1 MAEGDSPTVARRR
14 VRMVLRDAR
23 ESARLT
29 QAEVADQMEWSL
41 SKVIR
46 IENGDVTIAPN
57 DLRPLLNYLGVK
69 DRAVVADMLATAKI
83 ARTRQT
89 QRHVWYQTPEFRE
102 HLTDGTRRLIE
113 YEAEASSIHS
123 YSVFHIPGPLQIP
136 SYSEALMN
144 MWRDEMSEE
153 QRKVRLD
160 GRQRRHDGVLA
171 RVGSVRMTALLDESV
186 FMRAVGGPKVF
197 ADQLKEILRLEEQKL
212 VSIRMFP
219 FSADAALSYNAG
231 FDILFI
237 GADNDL
243 SNAVMYRESGVSDEI
258 VEDHAITERH
268 YRRYQKLWEAAR
280 SEVETVQF
288 VNKRIRDL
296 TG

>member
-1 MAEGDSPTVARRR
+1 MSGTRHPSFASTSPTA
-14 VRMVLRDAR
+14 L
-23 ESARLT
+23 
-29 QAEVADQMEWSL
+29 AE
-41 SKVIR
+41 
-46 IENGDVTIAPN
+46 
-57 DLRPLLNYLGVK
+57 
-69 DRAVVADMLATAKI
+69 
-83 ARTRQT
+83 
-89 QRHVWYQTPEFRE
+89 
-102 HLTDGTRRLIE
+102 LIE

-153 QRKVRLD
+153 QRRVRLD
-160 GRQRRHDGVLA
+160 GQQRRHDGVLG
-171 RVGSVRMTALLDESV
+171 RIGSLRMTALLDESV
-186 FMRAVGGPKVF
+186 FMRAVGGPQIF
-197 ADQLKEILRLEEQKL
+197 ADQLQEILRLEERKL

-268 YRRYQKLWEAAR
+268 YRRYQKALG
-280 SEVETVQF
+280 SGT
-288 VNKRIRDL
+288 
-296 TG
+296 